1 MGDEQPTDATVA
13 RLWLCA
19 ATQQVLANG
28 LAVLGVSAPER
39 M

>member
-1 MGDEQPTDATVA
+1 MGLEEAGPATIS

-28 LAVLGVSAPER
+28 LAVLGVTAPER

>member
-1 MGDEQPTDATVA
+1 LSSA
-13 RLWLCA
+13 RWWLCM

-28 LAVLGVSAPER
+28 LGVLGVTAPER

>member
-1 MGDEQPTDATVA
+1 MGTEEAGPANIA